1 MRGMNGDYAGDIVIP
16 ERVSYENKEYT
27 VTTIGYQAFIGCGS
41 LNSVI
46 IPSSSAPSWRVASDN
61 AVKIYGITV
70 IPDSTGIFLP
80 TVTPTFTGADT
91 YYDLNGRKVKQPVKG
106 LYIKNGKKYVV
117 KDF

>member
-1 MRGMNGDYAGDIVIP
+1 M
-16 ERVSYENKEYT
+16 
-27 VTTIGYQAFIGCGS
+27 
-41 LNSVI
+41 
-46 IPSSSAPSWRVASDN
+46 ASDN

-91 YYDLNGRKVKQPVKG
+91 YYDLNGRKVKQSVKG

-117 KDF
+117 KDFWKCLQTLRSCHTVPVTLWACRYWLIRGKINKKMS